1 MKRQG
6 FTLIEL
12 LVVIAII
19 ALLIALLIAVL
30 RRSKQQ
36 ALAVACNSNVRQL
49 TMGMFMYEG
58 ENGTFPFGFYNTF
71 AEPPY
76 GYFGSSTKDRMGW
89 WWFHFMDGFYKKP
102 NNKTS
107 VISCPSRQISSLTL
121 RYNILYGNYGVNRSI
136 CKSSADIGLNE
147 EEFAGKPLGSRDIP
161 HPAKSLLI
169 VDSGY
174 TMVGWW
180 HVTDAPPVVLNMSNA
195 EDSAY
200 VPGLE
205 INKDKDLRP
214 GQKEDAIGGRH
225 PNKTVNVGFV
235 DGHSERKKAIDL
247 FIEKKDD
254 TYTNKSP
261 LWVPK

>member
-19 ALLIALLIAVL
+19 ALLIALLVVVL

-71 AEPPY
+71 ALPPY
-76 GYFGSSTKDRMGW
+76 GYFGDSSNDRMGW

-102 NNKTS
+102 NSKST
-107 VISCPSRQISSLTL
+107 VICCPSRHLNNPK
-121 RYNILYGNYGVNRSI
+121 YNNLYGNYGVNRSI
-136 CKSSADIGLNE
+136 CKSSDDFARNE
-147 EEFAGKPLGSRDIP
+147 GEFAGKPLGSRDIP